1 MADGGISIWDKEWW
15 GDCTNTLGDEIRQL
29 LYAEKMGLVR
39 TETRKSPFLFDM
51 NGASV
56 IDIGGGPVS
65 LLLKCI
71 NVSGVV
77 IDPGPY
83 PDWVYDRYRAA
94 GIRYVVELGENLN
107 VIGHDEAWIYNSL
120 QHTVNPYLVID
131 NAKRAA
137 KTVRVFQWINTL
149 VSEDSPHVLTR
160 NLLDKA
166 LDIKGTV
173 EAINLFGYIGYAYH
187 GVLLR

>member
-1 MADGGISIWDKEWW
+1 MADGGISVWDKEWW
-15 GDCTNTLGDEIRQL
+15 GDCTNTFGEEVRQL

-39 TETRKSPFLFDM
+39 TETQKSPFLFDM
-51 NGASV
+51 KGASI

-71 NVSGVV
+71 NFTGVV
-77 IDPGPY
+77 VDPGPY
-83 PDWVYDRYRAA
+83 PEWVHERYKTA
-94 GIRYVVELGENLN
+94 GIRYVIEIGENLN

-137 KTVRVFQWINTL
+137 KTVRIFQWINTL
-149 VSEDSPHVLTR
+149 VTPDSPHVLTR

-166 LDIKGTV
+166 LDIRGTV
-173 EAINLFGYIGYAYH
+173 EAINLFGYYAYAYY
-187 GVLLR
+187 GTT